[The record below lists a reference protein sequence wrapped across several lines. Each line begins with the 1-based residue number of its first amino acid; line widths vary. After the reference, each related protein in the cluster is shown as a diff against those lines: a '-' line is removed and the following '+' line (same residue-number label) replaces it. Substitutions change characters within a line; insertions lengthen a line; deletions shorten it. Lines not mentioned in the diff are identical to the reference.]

1 MSKKERQR
9 WHPVANPAK
18 KENPKGKEKKAKREK
33 RKKERRKKNR
43 PNDQFVSKMPPSGGI
58 FVKI

>member
-1 MSKKERQR
+1 MQ
-9 WHPVANPAK
+9 
-18 KENPKGKEKKAKREK
+18 ENPKGKEKKAKREK